1 MEPKEIIKA
10 MSLKVGKTAVY
21 DTIKIYHYS
30 KEFLEYLE
38 NQADKEFLE
47 LYGKTDK
54 KWYYIY
60 KFEGGEANDI
70 DNLW

>member
-1 MEPKEIIKA
+1 MKKSKIAEKMKGT
-10 MSLKVGKTAVY
+10 LKKTSVY
-21 DTIKIYHYS
+21 DICNFYHYS
-30 KEFLEYLE
+30 KEFLDYLE
-38 NQADKEFLE
+38 NQTDKEFLE

-70 DNLW
+70 ENLW